1 MLQLQDEERRRV
13 GRELHDVLGQ
23 SVMAVNLDLA
33 RVVRSPLPLDK
44 ETKRALFDARSILA
58 EMSREIRTLSY
69 TLHPPVL
76 DELGLVSAIQE
87 FSSGFSERSGIAL
100 DVDVEAGFGR
110 LTQETETTL
119 FRVVQESLS
128 NIQRHS
134 GSKTASIRLRSGSDF
149 VELQVSDQGRG
160 IDQIRVDRGNGAG
173 TRLGVGILGMRERM
187 AQLGGRLEVESTLS
201 GTTVRATIPLKVEV
215 SHAPPHSSRG

>member
-1 MLQLQDEERRRV
+1 
-13 GRELHDVLGQ
+13 
-23 SVMAVNLDLA
+23 MAVNLDLA
-33 RVVRSPLPLDK
+33 RVARSPVPLDK
-44 ETKRALFDARSILA
+44 QAKHALADARSMLA

-87 FSSGFSERSGIAL
+87 FSTGFSERSGITLEAEI
-100 DVDVEAGFGR
+100 EAGFGR
-110 LTQETETTL
+110 LAQEAETAL
-119 FRVVQESLS
+119 FRIVQESLS

-134 GSKTASIRLRSGSDF
+134 GSKTARIHLRGGTEF

-160 IDQIRVDRGNGAG
+160 MDQINIHHGGGPG

-187 AQLGGRLEVESTLS
+187 AQLGGRLEVESSSS
-201 GTTVRATIPLKVEV
+201 GTTVRATLPLKVEV
-215 SHAPPHSSRG
+215 SHAAPDSSSG

>member
-1 MLQLQDEERRRV
+1 M
-13 GRELHDVLGQ
+13 
-23 SVMAVNLDLA
+23 
-33 RVVRSPLPLDK
+33 
-44 ETKRALFDARSILA
+44 
-58 EMSREIRTLSY
+58 
-69 TLHPPVL
+69 
-76 DELGLVSAIQE
+76 
-87 FSSGFSERSGIAL
+87 
-100 DVDVEAGFGR
+100 
-110 LTQETETTL
+110 TQETETTL